1 MGKIFADEEMESSKL
16 PSLPD
21 LIVLQKQ
28 EVQNYKAY
36 QFHVDWIDGKPLF
49 IDIVEE
55 VRDLK
60 NKKTDSKE
68 LALVES
74 KSSTEVANGVSVF
87 QNAVAGFSISKI
99 VRSLSKEGAD
109 ETKESLMRY
118 DSYDASGKIRSSEWR
133 NGKNGTQVEYL
144 IFSDDGK
151 PLTMTFYYKLKTNE
165 KFKPLEDNNKFL
177 VLSLDQVVSKFGTFD
192 YSNANDVIDICIKL
206 LNRAKE
212 LQGDNDD

>member
-1 MGKIFADEEMESSKL
+1 
-16 PSLPD
+16 
-21 LIVLQKQ
+21 
-28 EVQNYKAY
+28 VQNYKAY